1 MKIRHFAI
9 VAVLALG
16 ACAGNPKE
24 VITDDVDVG
33 PAEEKVVVPPVNQV
47 AVQFRNFA
55 KCAGITRAL
64 TTDENKEQL
73 APLTNRFTRL
83 SSNLAKRAGIPEV
96 DAKRLYNDDQRAM
109 RQVLV
114 SGKATPEQAKM
125 AVDLCV
131 QEASKF

>member
-9 VAVLALG
+9 ISLLALS

-33 PAEEKVVVPPVNQV
+33 PVEEKVVVPPVNRT

-64 TTDENKEQL
+64 TTEENKEQL
-73 APLTNRFTRL
+73 APLTNRFTGL
-83 SSNLAKRAGIPEV
+83 SVKLAKQAGIPEV

-109 RQVLV
+109 RQTLV
-114 SGKATPEQAKM
+114 SGKATVEQAKM
-125 AVDLCV
+125 AVDICV
-131 QEASKF
+131 QEASKY